1 MGVLELIEQFEI
13 DYYPLSYE
21 KKTLLADQPFIKW
34 LPACL
39 KWLAGINVEVVCH
52 GRQCV

>member
-21 KKTLLADQPFIKW
+21 KKTLLADQPIHQ
-34 LPACL
+34 
-39 KWLAGINVEVVCH
+39 VVAYLSEMASWHECG
-52 GRQCV
+52 GRLVW